1 MNRSLYWVRHAATN
15 ARGLYGWTDV
25 GVDLSD
31 KQNLS
36 WLNETLPGEAII
48 IASDLKRASWTAD
61 AIQGSRTRL
70 PDERNLRELH
80 FGRWEGKTPQEIS
93 EVDKVLSIDF
103 WEKPGD
109 IKAPDGESW
118 NDLSHRVNEVVGKIT
133 RQYPKNDLIFVAHY
147 AVILT
152 QIQRVLAV
160 STLQVLHRRI
170 HNLSLTKITE
180 RNNKLELDFSN
191 KLSE

>member
-1 MNRSLYWVRHAATN
+1 MNRSFYWVRHAATN

-48 IASDLKRASWTAD
+48 IASDLKRASRTAD
-61 AIQGSRTRL
+61 AIQGNRTRL

-80 FGRWEGKTPQEIS
+80 FGRWEGKTPQEVS

-118 NDLSHRVNEVVGKIT
+118 NDLSHRVNEVVDKIA
-133 RQYPKNDLIFVAHY
+133 QLYPKNDLVFVAHY

-152 QIQRVLAV
+152 QIQRVLGV
-160 STLQVLHRRI
+160 SALQILHRRI
-170 HNLSLTKITE
+170 HNLSLTKIVE
-180 RNNKLELDFSN
+180 RNNKLELEFSN

>member
-1 MNRSLYWVRHAATN
+1 MSRSFYWVRHAATN
-15 ARGLYGWTDV
+15 ARGLNGWTDV
-25 GVDLSD
+25 EVDLSD
-31 KQNLS
+31 KQNLL

-48 IASDLKRASWTAD
+48 IASDLKRASRTAD

-80 FGRWEGKTPQEIS
+80 FGRWEGKTPQEVS

-118 NDLSHRVNEVVGKIT
+118 NDLSHRVNEIVDKIT

-152 QIQRVLAV
+152 QIQRVLGV
-160 STLQVLHRRI
+160 STLQILHRRI
-170 HNLSLTKITE
+170 HNLSLSKITE
-180 RNNKLELDFSN
+180 RNNKLELEFSN

>member
-1 MNRSLYWVRHAATN
+1 MSRSFYWVRHAATN
-15 ARGLYGWTDV
+15 VRGLYGWTDV
-25 GVDLSD
+25 EVDLSD

-36 WLNETLPGEAII
+36 WLNETLPGEALI
-48 IASDLKRASWTAD
+48 IASDLKRASLTAD

-80 FGRWEGKTPQEIS
+80 FGRWEGKTPQEVS

-118 NDLSHRVNEVVGKIT
+118 NDLSHRVNEVVDEIT
-133 RQYPKNDLIFVAHY
+133 RLYPKNDLVFVAHY

-152 QIQRVLAV
+152 QIQRVLGV
-160 STLQVLHRRI
+160 STLQILHRRI